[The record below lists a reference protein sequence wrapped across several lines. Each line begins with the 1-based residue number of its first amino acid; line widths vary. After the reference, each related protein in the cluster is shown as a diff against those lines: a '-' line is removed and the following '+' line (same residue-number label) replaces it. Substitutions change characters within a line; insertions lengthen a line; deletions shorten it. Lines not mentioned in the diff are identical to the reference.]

1 MKKLFV
7 CIIMLLPFT
16 NIYASPY
23 ADDYLYEDILDYI
36 ENPANYSNNYVNG
49 YVNNNPDIIVGAFI
63 EKAFS
68 VYKKEE
74 KYTPDFKNC
83 GEGCYK
89 DEKAQD
95 ILNAYHKFFYMFAIA
110 EEITSVLIQNP
121 QVNDNIEYT
130 LKNKKI
136 RYKWNNKNKLVISID
151 RNTIEFVKQNK
162 GVVIKTDMKSL
173 EKYRLN

>member
-74 KYTPDFKNC
+74 
-83 GEGCYK
+83 
-89 DEKAQD
+89 
-95 ILNAYHKFFYMFAIA
+95 
-110 EEITSVLIQNP
+110 
-121 QVNDNIEYT
+121 
-130 LKNKKI
+130 
-136 RYKWNNKNKLVISID
+136 
-151 RNTIEFVKQNK
+151 
-162 GVVIKTDMKSL
+162 
-173 EKYRLN
+173 